1 MVKKVAIGN
10 ICSLMFF
17 SIHLFIMFLEKF
29 KKHVFN
35 VFFNLQ
41 INVSDIYVCNVVVHH
56 TTVVKFEKII
66 FSLIENVQKTQ

>member
-1 MVKKVAIGN
+1 
-10 ICSLMFF
+10 
-17 SIHLFIMFLEKF
+17 MFLEKF